1 MLVHKTLFVCFF
13 SIISLGTDKIDK
25 NYVRNIETKTL
36 YDLSEKKEQC
46 FTERTEAL
54 SELNILSQ
62 ELIIF
67 KNFIMLGVFEK
78 KVDL

>member
-1 MLVHKTLFVCFF
+1 MSCQNAIIVFSMLVHKTLFVCFF

-62 ELIIF
+62 EF
-67 KNFIMLGVFEK
+67 HYAWCV
-78 KVDL
+78 